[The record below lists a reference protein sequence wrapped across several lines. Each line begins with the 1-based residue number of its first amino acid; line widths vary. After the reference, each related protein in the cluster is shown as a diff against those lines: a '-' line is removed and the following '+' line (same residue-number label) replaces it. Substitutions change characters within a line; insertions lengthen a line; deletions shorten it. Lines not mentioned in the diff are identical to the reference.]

1 MKPTTTP
8 DCASLF
14 DAMEARE
21 AAIARCGD
29 NNADW
34 CTRAYRRL
42 LDLATERPEVLVE
55 HLKDAMG
62 ADQPATPS
70 AYGPV
75 LRRAAREGVLER
87 APGTRYALSVRSHSE
102 RATWRS
108 RLCA

>member
-1 MKPTTTP
+1 MKKTIPQPTT
-8 DCASLF
+8 LF

-21 AAIARCGD
+21 AAIARCGE
-29 NNADW
+29 NNATW
-34 CTRAYRRL
+34 CDRAYRRL

-55 HLKDAMG
+55 ALKEAMG
-62 ADQPATPS
+62 EDQPDTPS

-75 LRRAAREGVLER
+75 MLRAAREGVLVR
-87 APGTRYALSVRSHSE
+87 APGTRYALSARSHSE